1 MICPRCQEPLSRYQ
15 SYAGLVWQCA
25 RCGGRAVALSVLRK
39 AVEEKTVRT
48 LWVAAT
54 QARIRSSLLCPSCR
68 KPMSQ
73 VSVGANVPVTI
84 DVCELCQFVWTDV
97 GELEQMPA
105 APPPV
110 KPQEPDL
117 PPEAK
122 EALAMAKVEA
132 LSRRA
137 RESGISDEL
146 PDSPVQ
152 AALLLL
158 GLPVEEENFLQ
169 RQPWM
174 TWLTAFTIIAI
185 SVMAFLD
192 MERAMRT
199 LALVPAEWWRY
210 GGITLF
216 TSFFVHGSA
225 FHLLSNLYFLLVFG
239 DNVEDFLGHARF
251 VLLLVLATLAG
262 DFLHIAFD
270 PRPDIPCIGASGGI
284 SGVVAFYALAFP
296 HARIQLAYGWW
307 WAWRWWVF
315 SVPAWAMALLW
326 LLLQLLG
333 VTEQIAGFGGVSALA
348 HLGGALAGLVCWL
361 LWRRQGNVVYYR

>member
-1 MICPRCQEPLSRYQ
+1 MICPRCQEPLLRYQ

-39 AVEEKTVRT
+39 AVEESTVRT

-54 QARIRSSLLCPSCR
+54 QGRIRSSLLCPSCR

-84 DVCELCQFVWTDV
+84 DVCELCQFVWTDA

-110 KPQEPDL
+110 KPQETDL

-137 RESGISDEL
+137 RESDISEEL
-146 PDSPVQ
+146 PDSPLQ

-169 RQPWM
+169 SQPWM
-174 TWLTAFTIIAI
+174 TWLTAFTITAI
-185 SVMAFLD
+185 SVMAFFD

-262 DFLHIAFD
+262 NFLHIAFD

-284 SGVVAFYALAFP
+284 SGVVVFYALAFP
-296 HARIQLAYGWW
+296 YARVQLAYGWW

-315 SVPAWAMALLW
+315 SMPAWVMALLW

-333 VTEQIAGFGGVSALA
+333 VTEQIAGFSDVSVLA
-348 HLGGALAGLVCWL
+348 HLGGALAGFVCWL
-361 LWRRQGNVVYYR
+361 LWRRAGNMVYCS

>member
-1 MICPRCQEPLSRYQ
+1 MICPRCQEPLTRYQ

-39 AVEEKTVRT
+39 AVEESTVRT

-54 QARIRSSLLCPSCR
+54 QARIRSSLPCPSCR

-73 VSVGANVPVTI
+73 ASVGASMPVTI
-84 DVCELCQFVWTDV
+84 DVCELCQFVWTDA
-97 GELEQMPA
+97 GELEQMPP

-132 LSRRA
+132 LSKRA
-137 RESGISDEL
+137 REYGIEDDL
-146 PDSPVQ
+146 PDNPVQ

-158 GLPVEEENFLQ
+158 GLPVEEENLLQ

-174 TWLTAFTIIAI
+174 TWLTAFTVTVI
-185 SVMAFLD
+185 SVMAFFDL
-192 MERAMRT
+192 ERAIRT

-216 TSFFVHGSA
+216 TSFFVHGSI
-225 FHLLSNLYFLLVFG
+225 FHLLSNMYFLLVFG
-239 DNVEDFLGHARF
+239 DNVEDFLGHSRF

-262 DFLHIAFD
+262 NFLHIAFD

-315 SVPAWAMALLW
+315 SVPAWAMALFW
-326 LLLQLLG
+326 LFLQLLG
-333 VTEQIAGFGGVSALA
+333 VTEQIAGFSGVSALA
-348 HLGGALAGLVCWL
+348 HLGGALAGFVGWL
-361 LWRRQGNVVYYR
+361 LWRRSASMV

>member
-1 MICPRCQEPLSRYQ
+1 MARYQ
-15 SYAGLVWQCA
+15 SYAGLVWQCMH
-25 RCGGRAVALSVLRK
+25 CGGRAVALSVLRK
-39 AVEEKTVRT
+39 AVEENTVRT

-54 QARIRSSLLCPSCR
+54 QGRIRSSLLCPSCR

-73 VSVGANVPVTI
+73 VSVAANVPVTI
-84 DVCELCQFVWTDV
+84 DVCELCQFVWTDA

-137 RESGISDEL
+137 RDTGISDEL
-146 PDSPVQ
+146 PDSPLQ

-169 RQPWM
+169 SQPWM
-174 TWLTAFTIIAI
+174 TWLTAFTVTAI
-185 SVMAFLD
+185 SVMAFFD
-192 MERAMRT
+192 MERAIRT
-199 LALVPAEWWRY
+199 LALIPAEWWRY

-216 TSFFVHGSA
+216 TSFFVHGSV
-225 FHLLSNLYFLLVFG
+225 FHLLSNLYFLVVFG

-251 VLLLVLATLAG
+251 VLLLMLATLAG
-262 DFLHIAFD
+262 DLLHIAFD

-296 HARIQLAYGWW
+296 HARVQLAYGWW

-315 SVPAWAMALLW
+315 SMPAWGMALLW

-333 VTEQIAGFGGVSALA
+333 LTEQIAGFSDVSALA
-348 HLGGALAGLVCWL
+348 HLGGALTGFVCWL
-361 LWRRQGNVVYYR
+361 LWRRSTSMV